1 MVSSGPYIP
10 LGSVQ
15 QKAGKL
21 IWAWAFEGDAD
32 PEKICSNTARVEL
45 PRGSGRFIE
54 IPEIDRAGWFSVS
67 IAREKLNPA
76 QVELID
82 RLKAALGAKW
92 DSLRGA

>member
-32 PEKICSNTARVEL
+32 PEAIRSNTTRVEL

-54 IPEIDRAGWFSVS
+54 IPEIDRAGWFAPP
-67 IAREKLNPA
+67 IARQKINPA
-76 QVELID
+76 QATFID
-82 RLKAALGAKW
+82 RLEAQ
-92 DSLRGA
+92 RE